1 MVSKRPAKRTPPRKK
16 SPVKKSP
23 AKKTAAKKTAAKKTT
38 PGRPKLTRAHGK
50 VVELLKH
57 DKAGT
62 LTRRK
67 LQTGL
72 KEIHKYLRFMDVH
85 IHSSP

>member
-23 AKKTAAKKTAAKKTT
+23 AKKTAAKKTT

>member
-23 AKKTAAKKTAAKKTT
+23 AKKTT

-67 LQTGL
+67 LLTGL

>member
-16 SPVKKSP
+16 SAVKKSP
-23 AKKTAAKKTAAKKTT
+23 ARKTAAKKTT
-38 PGRPKLTRAHGK
+38 PGRPKLTKAHEK

-57 DKAGT
+57 ATAGT
-62 LTRRK
+62 LNRRK

>member
-23 AKKTAAKKTAAKKTT
+23 AKKTAAKKTT

-67 LQTGL
+67 LLTGL

>member
-16 SPVKKSP
+16 SAVKKSP
-23 AKKTAAKKTAAKKTT
+23 ARKTAARKTT
-38 PGRPKLTRAHGK
+38 PGRPKLTKAHEK

-57 DKAGT
+57 TEAGT
-62 LTRRK
+62 LNRRK